1 MTREIISY
9 KEAKELGL
17 KSYFTGDP
25 CLYRQVSERL
35 VSTRQCQCFIC
46 VAKQKHKVSEFSK
59 NNPVRRREIDNKSRK
74 KKRTEKHTPTF
85 VRVDKV

>member
-17 KSYFTGDP
+17 KSYFTGET
-25 CLYRQVSERL
+25 CLYRQVAERL

-59 NNPVRRREIDNKSRK
+59 NNPERKREIDTKSRI
-74 KKRTEKHTPTF
+74 KRRTGKHNPTF
-85 VRVDKV
+85 VKVGRV